1 MMPGR
6 TVDLIFYKEDFNMS
20 IRKTMYVKENS
31 FRKLDDPFNDVAK
44 KYVFSMKQV
53 GDMVARNIL
62 VIKMEILLVHLSLVF
77 MIFIIKFQMVLFTP
91 RLQHSDP
98 WSY

>member
-44 KYVFSMKQV
+44 KYVFFNK
-53 GDMVARNIL
+53 MVDYLKKALIYGHTSRI
-62 VIKMEILLVHLSLVF
+62 S
-77 MIFIIKFQMVLFTP
+77 
-91 RLQHSDP
+91 S
-98 WSY
+98 